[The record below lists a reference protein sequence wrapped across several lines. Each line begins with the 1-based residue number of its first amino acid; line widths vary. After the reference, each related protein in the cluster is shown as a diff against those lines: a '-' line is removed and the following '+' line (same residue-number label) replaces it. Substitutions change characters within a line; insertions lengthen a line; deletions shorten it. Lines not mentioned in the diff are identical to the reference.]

1 MKKIVAKPYL
11 LLILVLSII
20 SNSGFAADTLLSKQ
34 AIIEK
39 AQSHVQG
46 RVLAADLQRSK
57 PPRYKVKILRADGR
71 LKVLHM
77 NAKTGSLIR
86 ARKK

>member
-1 MKKIVAKPYL
+1 MKNIVAKPYL
-11 LLILVLSII
+11 LLMLIFLSV
-20 SNSGFAADTLLSKQ
+20 SNNGFAADVILSKQ
-34 AIIEK
+34 VVIEK
-39 AQSHVQG
+39 ARGHVPG